1 MAKLIRPAK
10 WFKKARAGNGDE
22 VLKRLEDY
30 LNGNFDEPVKILC
43 GFWKDQ
49 QDAISYQELR
59 EAVINGKLDEST
71 WKAWSHDY
79 SVLVSSKL
87 KNIWEE
93 AAKAGAKGQPIMDGL
108 NFSFNPQS
116 AGIMKWITERGAD
129 FVTNSTNEQKKAIQY
144 LLAKNVREKHTVDEL
159 AKVIRPCIGLTKQQ
173 AAANQRYYDNIVE
186 TLKKEHPKMK
196 RESIQKKAREAAAK
210 YAERQHRGRAMT
222 IAQTEMAFA
231 YNWGAHEGIK
241 QAQRQGYIG
250 TVVKRWSTAGGDRVY
265 KVCEALEGMEV
276 GMDSKFNINLK
287 AVFSDQHMLPPAHPR
302 CMCAIE
308 YVEAEP
314 AKLLRL
320 PQRSNV
326 PDMYSGNKHTAP
338 KYLGSI
344 ETVSETVV
352 KSVLKKYEA
361 KIADSDI
368 ENAVVIT
375 SSGLIW
381 QCYGDKK
388 HAYPN
393 IDLGDELKGASVT
406 HNHPVNSSNEY
417 TFSTDDLDLFME
429 YDLKILRGIDEL
441 YVYELNRNAAD
452 IEDLQLFIEDLN
464 EYNWRHQQVND
475 IAKKLGIG
483 YRRKKR

>member
-22 VLKRLEDY
+22 VLKRLENY
-30 LNGNFDEPVKILC
+30 LNGNFDELVKILC

-59 EAVINGKLDEST
+59 EAVINGKLDAST

-87 KNIWEE
+87 KGVWEE
-93 AAKAGAKGQPIMDGL
+93 AVKAGSKGQPIMDGL

-129 FVTNSTNEQKKAIQY
+129 FVTNSTNEQKKAIQH

-241 QAQRQGYIG
+241 QAQRLGYIG
-250 TVVKRWSTAGGDRVY
+250 AVVKRWSTAGGDRVC
-265 KVCEALEGMEV
+265 KVCEALEGVEV
-276 GMDSKFNINLK
+276 GMDSKFNISLK

-314 AKLLRL
+314 VKPLNT
-320 PQRSNV
+320 PQLSGASDINV
-326 PDMYSGNKHTAP
+326 GSKHTALNHDEEDAL
-338 KYLGSI
+338 KRYIGSD
-344 ETVSETVV
+344 SYSLND
-352 KSVLKKYEA
+352 KLRRN
-361 KIADSDI
+361 IALTAF
-368 ENAVVIT
+368 ENAWIMNLD
-375 SSGLIW
+375 SAL
-381 QCYGDKK
+381 DKMPE
-388 HAYPN
+388 YE
-393 IDLGDELKGASVT
+393 GTVYRSV
-406 HNHPVNSSNEY
+406 SD
-417 TFSTDDLDLFME
+417 F
-429 YDLKILRGIDEL
+429 GIDDVDEFINSHIVGKTRIFDQYLSSSFDVYDESFPIQYVIKSKRGKDISIHNQGEL
-441 YVYELNRNAAD
+441 EVLFKRESKFKIIK
-452 IEDLQLFIEDLN
+452 IEGNTIYMEETN
-464 EYNWRHQQVND
+464 E
-475 IAKKLGIG
+475 I
-483 YRRKKR
+483 